1 LSAHDVPSNVAHMS
15 SRLPFSV
22 LLLAVLVT
30 VAVIVVPALGG
41 ENESNPLATP
51 SHRTAG
57 GFQDTVARAL
67 PSVVLIE
74 RTGALGSGV
83 VFDDGGHIVT
93 NAHVVGN
100 ARTFTVTTSDG
111 AKHEA
116 TLSGAFPQGDLAVI
130 DVQGANLQPA
140 TFADSSQVKVGELAL
155 AIGNPLG
162 LQSSVTQ
169 GIVSSTSRTVPEGNG
184 VALPSLIQTSA
195 PINPGNSGG
204 ALVDETGAVIGI
216 PTLNAGSNGQP
227 ASGIGFAISSNTVKS
242 IAQQLADKG
251 EVSNSSR
258 AWLGVDVRSV
268 PQRGAFVAAVVR
280 GGPAADAG
288 IQPGDMIARVAGQPI
303 PTVDDLSVAL
313 AELKPGDSVRVD
325 LLAQTGARTVRVT
338 LGQLPPT

>member
-1 LSAHDVPSNVAHMS
+1 MS
-15 SRLPFSV
+15 RRLPASV
-22 LLLAVLVT
+22 LVLAVLLI
-30 VAVIVVPALGG
+30 VAVFVVPALGG
-41 ENESNPLATP
+41 EDESNPLVEPTAA
-51 SHRTAG
+51 TAG

-74 RTGALGSGV
+74 RSGALGSGIV
-83 VFDDGGHIVT
+83 LDGAGHIVT
-93 NAHVVGN
+93 NAHVVGD

-111 AKHEA
+111 DKHKA

-130 DVQGANLQPA
+130 DVQGAKLQPA

-227 ASGIGFAISSNTVKS
+227 APGIGFAISSNTVTS
-242 IAQQLADKG
+242 IARQLADNG
-251 EVSNSSR
+251 TVSDSQR
-258 AWLGVDVRSV
+258 AWLGIDVRSV
-268 PQRGAFVAAVVR
+268 PQGGAFVAAVVR

-288 IQPGDMIARVAGQPI
+288 IRPGEMIASVAGKPV
-303 PTVDDLSVAL
+303 PTVDDLAVTVAD
-313 AELKPGDSVRVD
+313 LKPGDRVPVD
-325 LLAQTGARTVRVT
+325 VETQDGKRTVQVT
-338 LGQLPPT
+338 LGHIPPA

>member
-1 LSAHDVPSNVAHMS
+1 MPSNVARMS
-15 SRLPFSV
+15 RYLPASV
-22 LLLAVLVT
+22 LVLAALLILAVV
-30 VAVIVVPALGG
+30 VVPALGG
-41 ENESNPLATP
+41 EEGSNPIAEPTA
-51 SHRTAG
+51 STAG

-74 RTGALGSGV
+74 RTGALGSGIV
-83 VFDDGGHIVT
+83 LDDSGHIVT

-111 AKHEA
+111 AKHKA

-140 TFADSSQVKVGELAL
+140 TFADSSKVKVGELAL

-169 GIVSSTSRTVPEGNG
+169 GIVSSNSRTVAEGNG

-216 PTLNAGSNGQP
+216 PTLNAGNNGQP
-227 ASGIGFAISSNTVKS
+227 APGIGFAISSNTVKS
-242 IAQQLADKG
+242 IAPQLASNG

-268 PQRGAFVAAVVR
+268 PQGGTFVAAVVR
-280 GGPAADAG
+280 GGPAANAG
-288 IQPGDMIARVAGQPI
+288 IQPGDMITRLDGKPV
-303 PTVDDLSVAL
+303 PTADDLSVAL
-313 AELKPGDSVRVD
+313 AELKAGDSVPVD
-325 LLAQTGARTVRVT
+325 LQSQTGARTVRVT
-338 LGQLPPT
+338 LGQIPPTPPT